1 MLSIVTLF
9 NKQQNSEPLI
19 KEKGGEIL
27 NKNIV
32 LLPGD
37 GIGREIMHS
46 AQIVLETVAEQFGHT
61 FSFEEHAIG
70 GDAFDRYGS
79 PLPQE
84 TLQACQNT
92 DAILLGSVGGHKW
105 DSLPK
110 HQRPEQGL
118 LGIRK
123 SLGLFANLRPI
134 KGFQPLL
141 HASPLKESV
150 IAGSDILIIR
160 ELTGG
165 LYFGKPSE
173 RRDNG
178 NIVVDT
184 LYYERYEIERIV
196 NQAFQSAQLRDKKL
210 TSVDKANVLESSRMW
225 REIVDEKSKE
235 YPDVTVEHLLVD
247 AVAMK
252 LITEPKNFDVIVTEN
267 LFGDILSDE
276 ASVLT
281 GSLGMLPSASLSEGV
296 GLYEPVHGS
305 APDIAGK
312 GIANPMGM
320 ILSAAMMLKYSFQ
333 LKEESEAIE
342 EAVNKCL
349 EQGYHTADL
358 SIKEGT
364 QVGTKDI
371 TDIVVQNLKQLKT
384 T

>member
-1 MLSIVTLF
+1 MT
-9 NKQQNSEPLI
+9 KH
-19 KEKGGEIL
+19 
-27 NKNIV
+27 IV

-37 GIGREIMHS
+37 GIGREIMNS
-46 AQIVLETVAEQFGHT
+46 AKIVLETIAEKFGH
-61 FSFEEHAIG
+61 SFAFEQHAIG
-70 GDAFDRYGS
+70 GDGYDRFGE

-84 TLQACQNT
+84 TVDACERA
-92 DAILLGSVGGHKW
+92 DAILLGAVGGHKW

-110 HQRPEQGL
+110 HLRPEQGL

-123 SLGLFANLRPI
+123 KLGLFANLRPI
-134 KGFQPLL
+134 KGFKPLL
-141 HASPLKESV
+141 HASPLKEEV
-150 IAGSDILIIR
+150 VEGSDILIIR

-178 NIVVDT
+178 NVVVDT
-184 LYYERYEIERIV
+184 LYYERHEIERIV
-196 NQAFQSAQLRDKKL
+196 DQAFKSAQIRKKHL
-210 TSVDKANVLESSRMW
+210 VSVDKANVLESSRMW
-225 REIVDEKSKE
+225 REIVDEKNKD

-252 LITEPKNFDVIVTEN
+252 LITEPKKFDVMVTEN

-281 GSLGMLPSASLSEGV
+281 GSLGMLPSASLSERV

-320 ILSAAMMLKYSFQ
+320 ILSAAMMLRYSFG
-333 LKEESEAIE
+333 LDKEAAAIE
-342 EAVNKCL
+342 DAINRTL

-358 SIKEGT
+358 QIKDGKK
-364 QVGTKDI
+364 VGTNEI
-371 TDIVVQNLKQLKT
+371 TNVVIENLKVEIT
-384 T
+384 S

>member
-1 MLSIVTLF
+1 MT
-9 NKQQNSEPLI
+9 KH
-19 KEKGGEIL
+19 
-27 NKNIV
+27 IV

-37 GIGREIMHS
+37 GIGREIMNS
-46 AQIVLETVAEQFGHT
+46 AKIVLETIAEKFGH
-61 FSFEEHAIG
+61 SFAFEQHAIG
-70 GDAFDRYGS
+70 GDGYDRFGE

-84 TLQACQNT
+84 TVDACERA
-92 DAILLGSVGGHKW
+92 DAILLGAVGGHKW

-110 HQRPEQGL
+110 HLRPEQGL

-123 SLGLFANLRPI
+123 KLGLFANLRPI
-134 KGFQPLL
+134 KGFKPLL
-141 HASPLKESV
+141 HASPLKEEV
-150 IAGSDILIIR
+150 VEGSDILIIR

-178 NIVVDT
+178 NVVVDT
-184 LYYERYEIERIV
+184 LYYERHEIERIV
-196 NQAFQSAQLRDKKL
+196 DQAFKSAQIRKKHL
-210 TSVDKANVLESSRMW
+210 VSVDKANVLESSRMW
-225 REIVDEKSKE
+225 REIVDEKSKD

-252 LITEPKNFDVIVTEN
+252 LITEPKKFDVMVTEN

-281 GSLGMLPSASLSEGV
+281 GSLGMLPSASLSERV

-320 ILSAAMMLKYSFQ
+320 ILSAAMMLRYSFG
-333 LKEESEAIE
+333 LEKEAAAIE
-342 EAVNKCL
+342 DAINRTL

-358 SIKEGT
+358 QIKDGKK
-364 QVGTKDI
+364 VGTNEI
-371 TDIVVQNLKQLKT
+371 TDVVIENLKVEIT
-384 T
+384 S